1 MPNDRLLSDEKICK
15 ACGKM
20 EKGAGD
26 ENGPAECIFEEV
38 PVFLK
43 AQDLKTAAAVNA
55 EWVERME
62 KYGDSCKCGF
72 CSYRIPNCYPA
83 NMSCFLWQQLKK
95 NMGAK

>member
-1 MPNDRLLSDEKICK
+1 MDRLLSEQEIMIHKQDYINL
-15 ACGKM
+15 A
-20 EKGAGD
+20 
-26 ENGPAECIFEEV
+26 NGQFILSNYLDFI
-38 PVFLK
+38 LK
-43 AQDLKTAAAVNA
+43 RQLAKTDA